1 MNLYIVYGSESV
13 LLNEFYKKISGKVIR
28 IYNNKI
34 PNFQKNFIDIKIN
47 DNIEFEL
54 KKIFEKIKTDVT
66 KITFL
71 GVGFAADSDLF
82 FSLKEEEIKKL
93 LEANIVNYIKL
104 TKLILPFMMT
114 LRGGK
119 FIYLSSF
126 RSQITT
132 RGTAIYSS
140 SKSFGET
147 FFKTIGLEYGR
158 FNITSHIIRMGYF
171 DGRLLDNLSDE
182 KKKEIKNKISL
193 SRLGNAK
200 DLAST
205 INMIEN
211 LEYNNSGIVEI
222 TGGLDFS

>member
-1 MNLYIVYGSESV
+1 MNLYIVYGSESI
-13 LLNEFYKKISGKVIR
+13 LLNEFYKKINGIVIR

-34 PNFQKNFIDIKIN
+34 PDSKENFFDIKIDN
-47 DNIEFEL
+47 NIEIEF
-54 KKIFEKIKTDVT
+54 KKIFEKIKKKIT

-71 GVGFAADSDLF
+71 GVGFVADSNLF
-82 FSLKEEEIKKL
+82 FSLKDEEIKKL

-104 TKLILPFMMT
+104 TSLILPLMMSV
-114 LRGGK
+114 REGK

-126 RSQITT
+126 RSQIPT
-132 RGTAIYSS
+132 RGTALYSS

-158 FNITSHIIRMGYF
+158 FNITSHIVRMGYF
-171 DGRLLDNLSDE
+171 DGRLLDNLSE
-182 KKKEIKNKISL
+182 QKKKEIKKKISL
-193 SRLGNAK
+193 SRLGTAE

-205 INMIEN
+205 INMIEK
-211 LEYNNSGIVEI
+211 LEYNNSGIIEI